1 MAAKILIIEDE
12 PGLVT
17 TLRDRLRKH
26 GYEVSAAGD
35 GASAAVTVDRYLM
48 DGSWREG

>member
-17 TLRDRLRKH
+17 TLRDRLRKQ
-26 GYEVSAAGD
+26 GYVVSAA
-35 GASAAVTVDRYLM
+35 
-48 DGSWREG
+48 